1 MQNNPDYLLLESLSL
16 DREKK
21 LTEALNTQ
29 IKQVSQLYEH
39 YRNSVRNGNLVKTA
53 TFWLYHLDLSRMQHV
68 IHTSIQENDFEKRV
82 LGWKYFLPFYFA
94 LNYSNYARYG
104 SYYAQVLES
113 IEQMYPGLKDMLKCE
128 GLSVQAQENYSL
140 RTSIDQ
146 RGEKTINRE
155 AKTSGGVK
163 AFSTKE
169 ESVLKWCLNRSEQ
182 AKNTIALEDLCGLG
196 IGTGIYKPARPSQI
210 LKHEKLVLDV
220 IEVMQGNYINP
231 FEIDVDKAKLFCLS
245 SALPVSEEIS
255 EHLLTLHE
263 KGKSQYTEFI
273 KKRLHANGK
282 LFLEPIKRNPKLYSK
297 SLNKKTV
304 SKSKKSVETNRDML
318 AKLLAIC
325 IKQERKID
333 FQKALT
339 YPLAEALL
347 TLCNADGSM
356 RKTNKSNLSK
366 KSPINVNRGNNTS
379 I

>member
-1 MQNNPDYLLLESLSL
+1 MP
-16 DREKK
+16 
-21 LTEALNTQ
+21 
-29 IKQVSQLYEH
+29 
-39 YRNSVRNGNLVKTA
+39 
-53 TFWLYHLDLSRMQHV
+53 
-68 IHTSIQENDFEKRV
+68 IQENDFEKRV
-82 LGWKYFLPFYFA
+82 LGCKYFLPFYFA
-94 LNYSNYARYG
+94 LKYSNYARYG
-104 SYYAQVLES
+104 SYYVQVLKS
-113 IEQMYPGLKDMLKCE
+113 IEQMYPGLKDMLKCK
-128 GLSVQAQENYSL
+128 GLSVQAQEKYSL

-146 RGEKTINRE
+146 RGEHTINRD

-182 AKNTIALEDLCGLG
+182 AKNTKALEDLCGLG

-220 IEVMQGNYINP
+220 MEVLQGHYINP
-231 FEIDVDKAKLFCLS
+231 FEIDIDKDKLFCLS

-263 KGKSQYTEFI
+263 KGKSQYTEFV
-273 KKRLHANGK
+273 KKRLYTNER
-282 LFLEPIKRNPKLYSK
+282 LFHEPFK

-304 SKSKKSVETNRDML
+304 LKNKKSVEANRDML

-339 YPLAEALL
+339 YPLAEVPLA
-347 TLCNADGSM
+347 LCNADGSM
-356 RKTNKSNLSK
+356 RKTNKK
-366 KSPINVNRGNNTS
+366 
-379 I
+379 